1 MANPVNLASWL
12 TAKRLRAQGLVLA
25 LCSWSIYVWDISGP
39 GLRDRYGLLK
49 GTDFVHLYTLGSLAL
64 THRGADLYD
73 MQSQAA
79 LVHERIPGG
88 AGIVYLPVYPPQ
100 VSIFFA
106 PLARLSYDW
115 AVFIWLTVSTL
126 IYAYSCYAV
135 WRVCPNLRE

>member
-1 MANPVNLASWL
+1 MANPLNLASWL

-64 THRGADLYD
+64 THRGSDLYD
-73 MQSQAA
+73 MPSQAA

-88 AGIVYLPVYPPQ
+88 ADIVYLPVYPPQ

-115 AVFIWLTVSTL
+115 AIFIST
-126 IYAYSCYAV
+126 
-135 WRVCPNLRE
+135 